1 MSFDSASLRQSWP
14 APSHPKPIVT
24 LGAGSIV
31 LDAHFAAAGRLPCE
45 ALVRATAVACGWRD
59 TSSRRRAAYA
69 TSARH
74 SANAAERLC
83 L

>member
-24 LGAGSIV
+24 IGTGSIV
-31 LDAHFAAAGRLPCE
+31 VDAHFAAAGRLPCE
-45 ALVRATAVACGWRD
+45 ALVRATAAACGWRD
-59 TSSRRRAAYA
+59 IVSQAAAYA